1 MTRQNA
7 KLKRKPR
14 NSRNSKVDGKN
25 VFVTLTRLMAEVREG
40 TDFQRREMSLWIAE
54 IAQCGTSKKKRDFC
68 WVCRERFPHDKLEEN
83 HAAGKKHD
91 KYRTETLCVSC
102 HREFSN
108 RQQTWDARWWLKAQP
123 GYLREAFL
131 YLGISQMLLQ
141 RSAKSGSSFYEKFA
155 WKINNVIA
163 EMLRR

>member
-1 MTRQNA
+1 MTRQKTTLNS
-7 KLKRKPR
+7 KPR
-14 NSRNSKVDGKN
+14 SSKNSEVGGKN
-25 VFVTLTRLMAEVREG
+25 VFVTLTRLLAEVREG

-54 IAQCGTSKKKRDFC
+54 IAHCETSKKKEDFC
-68 WVCRERFPHDKLEEN
+68 WICRRTFPPDKLEEN
-83 HAAGKKHD
+83 HAASKKHD

-108 RQQTWDARWWLKAQP
+108 RQQTWDARWWLEDQP
-123 GYLREAFL
+123 GCLRETFL

>member
-7 KLKRKPR
+7 TLKRKPR
-14 NSRNSKVDGKN
+14 NSRNSEVDGKN
-25 VFVTLTRLMAEVREG
+25 VFVTLTRLLAEVREG
-40 TDFQRREMSLWIAE
+40 TDIQRREMSLWIAG
-54 IAQCGTSKKKRDFC
+54 IAQCGTSKKKREFC
-68 WVCRERFPHDKLEEN
+68 WICRGMFPPDKLEEN
-83 HAAGKKHD
+83 HAAGQKHD
-91 KYRTETLCVSC
+91 KYRTETLCVLC

-108 RQQTWDARWWLKAQP
+108 RQQTWDARWWLKDQP

-163 EMLRR
+163 EMLRG